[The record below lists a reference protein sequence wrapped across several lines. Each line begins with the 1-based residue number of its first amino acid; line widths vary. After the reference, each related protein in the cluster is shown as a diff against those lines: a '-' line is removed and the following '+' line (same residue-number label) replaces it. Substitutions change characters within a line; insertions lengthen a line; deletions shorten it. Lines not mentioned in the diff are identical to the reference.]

1 VSVTLRPLL
10 SANELDRLEWRA
22 VGGDQLVAHQQACLV
37 GRQTVEHA
45 ADERLAIDVT
55 GEDPDARIGN
65 PAVGKRRFDLAP
77 QAPREDVRE
86 VIVAGVRRREV
97 AGMGGMQPRQHA
109 VDHRRSLTVARGR
122 ADQCLYLSP
131 IAFQSRRRNSRS

>member
-1 VSVTLRPLL
+1 MAR
-10 SANELDRLEWRA
+10 RRRR
-22 VGGDQLVAHQQACLV
+22 QLVAHQQACLV

-86 VIVAGVRRREV
+86 VIEPVSAGVKV
-97 AGMGGMQPRQHA
+97 AGMEA
-109 VDHRRSLTVARGR
+109 CSLAKACG
-122 ADQCLYLSP
+122 
-131 IAFQSRRRNSRS
+131 